1 MDKIQRLPSLQ
12 ALQALVAVAAADSFT
27 QAAEALCLTQSAV
40 SRKIQQLES
49 HFGVPMFARNSRS
62 VRLTAEGEQ
71 VLGTAQKILE
81 QLKALESRISPQE
94 RPFRIRMHV
103 SLAVRWLLP
112 KLTDFYRRYPDIS
125 LSIETV
131 ATEVVEPSSDSDAYI
146 LYLPEPSSDP
156 TCLKLFEEALV
167 PVCAPGLGSSAQP
180 LQSMDDL
187 VRFPLLHRSTDKQDW
202 KRWLA
207 ANGGSPLEGY
217 RQIPFNLDELALD
230 AAARGLGVA
239 MTDMTLAEESIERG
253 VLVVPFGRPL
263 KTRGVY
269 SMYLQPSAGAHPAR
283 ARIMQ
288 WFAEQ
293 TGERAQPTDRPAQ
306 P

>member
-1 MDKIQRLPSLQ
+1 MDKMQRLPSLQ
-12 ALQALVAVAAADSFT
+12 ALQALVAVAATHSFT
-27 QAAEALCLTQSAV
+27 QAAEDLCLTQSAV

-49 HFGVPMFARNSRS
+49 HFAVALFERNSRN

-71 VLGTAQKILE
+71 VLGTAQMILE
-81 QLKALESRISPQE
+81 QLKALESRIAPQE
-94 RPFRIRMHV
+94 RPFRIRLHV

-112 KLTDFYRRYPDIS
+112 KLTDFYRRYPDVS

-146 LYLPEPSSDP
+146 LYLPEPSTDP
-156 TCLKLFEEALV
+156 HSLKLFEEALI
-167 PVCAPGLGSSAQP
+167 PVCAPALLSAPQP
-180 LQSMDDL
+180 LQTMADL
-187 VRFPLLHRSTDKQDW
+187 PRFPLLHRSTDKQDW
-202 KRWLA
+202 QRWLT
-207 ANGGSPLEGY
+207 ANGGAPLEDY

-239 MTDMTLAEESIERG
+239 MTDMVLAQESIARG
-253 VLVVPFGRPL
+253 VLVVPFGQPL

-269 SMYLQPSAGAHPAR
+269 SMHLQPSAAAHPALT
-283 ARIMQ
+283 RIMQ

-293 TGERAQPTDRPAQ
+293 TTDGRQ
-306 P
+306 